1 MFVSAPE
8 FRPFSILSTHSLACF
23 HNLDASLRTVL
34 SFWLILKYWMK
45 NFTRALKSAK
55 NITLVVTFS
64 KSNPFTLPVP
74 DDQDCDISSLEAP
87 TFTTLDR
94 GPPAPML
101 RLSWDHPVNLIGEK
115 VLSPRIHI
123 CDTCNKPILIYGRMV
138 SSFSHILLLHIMWIK
153 EFHITGYFYWNNWCF

>member
-1 MFVSAPE
+1 MKLVI
-8 FRPFSILSTHSLACF
+8 IL
-23 HNLDASLRTVL
+23 
-34 SFWLILKYWMK
+34 
-45 NFTRALKSAK
+45 
-55 NITLVVTFS
+55 S
-64 KSNPFTLPVP
+64 KSNPFPHSIP

-138 SSFSHILLLHIMWIK
+138 CFLTCSLASRNVK
-153 EFHITGYFYWNNWCF
+153 EDIECYITGYIS